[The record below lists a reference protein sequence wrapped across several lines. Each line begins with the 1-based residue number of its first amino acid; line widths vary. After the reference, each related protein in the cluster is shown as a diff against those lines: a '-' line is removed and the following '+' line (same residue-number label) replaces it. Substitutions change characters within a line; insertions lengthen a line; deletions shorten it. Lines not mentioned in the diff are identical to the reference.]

1 MCLCNEHMCVCVRMH
16 VFFFLFCVD
25 CEVYVF
31 MCVRLKK
38 MCLNA

>member
-1 MCLCNEHMCVCVRMH
+1 MCLCNEHMCVCEDAC
-16 VFFFLFCVD
+16 FFFLFCVD

>member
-1 MCLCNEHMCVCVRMH
+1 MCLCNEHMCVCEDAC
-16 VFFFLFCVD
+16 FFLFCVD

-31 MCVRLKK
+31 VCVRLKK